1 MSLLSKILYLRVKVE
16 FSPTKLKSLGV
27 DPDIPF
33 AYVLSEDST
42 VSRAILWEEINRG
55 HLPKPFLFKESFGID
70 KAILANK
77 KLVGFWNRHTD
88 YKEFESNLDRIVAK
102 VQANPSKQIQLIP
115 VSVFLGRAPNRDH
128 GIFKVIF
135 SEKWGITGRF
145 RKFISILVH
154 GNHTLVRLS
163 QPILINEALGEG
175 QPSEKMAHKLSRV
188 LRLHFNRVKT
198 AVVGRDL
205 SHRRTIAKNIIK
217 RPAVQQEIINYA
229 DRRKIPVLKAQKE
242 AAKIIKEIAADYSY
256 SSIKFMHGIFRWFW
270 TKVYDGVKLNFFDE
284 FRSLTTKKFY
294 P

>member
-16 FSPTKLKSLGV
+16 YSPSKLKSLGV

-42 VSRAILWEEINRG
+42 VSRTILWEEINRG
-55 HLPKPFLFKESFGID
+55 NLPRPFLLKESFGID

-77 KLVGFWNRHTD
+77 RLVGFWNRHTD
-88 YKEFESNLDRIVAK
+88 YHSFEGNLEKIVAE
-102 VQANPSKQIQLIP
+102 VQADSSKQVQLIP
-115 VSVFLGRAPNRDH
+115 VSVYLGRAPNRDH

-163 QPILINEALGEG
+163 QPILINKALGEG

-217 RPAVQQEIINYA
+217 RPVVQQEIKKLCRSPQ
-229 DRRKIPVLKAQKE
+229 D
-242 AAKIIKEIAADYSY
+242 
-256 SSIKFMHGIFRWFW
+256 SSGKS
-270 TKVYDGVKLNFFDE
+270 TKGSGQNHPGNRGRLLLFFDQVHA
-284 FRSLTTKKFY
+284 RDL
-294 P
+294 PLVLDQGV